1 MHYINLLILKLTV
14 NCLVSKIA
22 ILRLNSHTEFCQKRN
37 LYQRFQTEHEA
48 SIQNTRSAMTMYSSS
63 DFYRSLTNR
72 NNNRIATIAI
82 IKHIQKGQ
90 TTVTDHYSSITNHYS
105 LARMNSFKTDPK
117 HSRQIQTDVH
127 KSTVY

>member
-1 MHYINLLILKLTV
+1 
-14 NCLVSKIA
+14 
-22 ILRLNSHTEFCQKRN
+22 
-37 LYQRFQTEHEA
+37 
-48 SIQNTRSAMTMYSSS
+48 MTMYSSS

-105 LARMNSFKTDPK
+105 SITNHYSLARMNSFKTDPK